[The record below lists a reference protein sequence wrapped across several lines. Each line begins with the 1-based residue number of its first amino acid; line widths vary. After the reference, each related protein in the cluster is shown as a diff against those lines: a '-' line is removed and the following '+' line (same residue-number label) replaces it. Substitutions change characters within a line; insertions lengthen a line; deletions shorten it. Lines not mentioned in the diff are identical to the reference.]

1 MGLFDATKPKETG
14 SMASM
19 GMDVELGA
27 KQPPPPPFSSCL
39 LNTDYL
45 LYIAI
50 LNESVI
56 FCNIGE

>member
-1 MGLFDATKPKETG
+1 VTKPKEMG

-19 GMDVELGA
+19 GLDVELGA
-27 KQPPPPPFSSCL
+27 KQQPLFSSCL

-45 LYIAI
+45 LYIVI
-50 LNESVI
+50 VNESVI